1 MKERSKRSKA
11 REIALIILYQ
21 IELRGDP
28 PPEIIQANRDAL
40 EAENGAPDFAFE
52 LVDLV
57 LEHQPELDGIIELYA
72 ERWALDR
79 MPIIDRNVLR
89 IGLAEMLYRQDIPP
103 SVTINESVEL
113 AKEFSNPE
121 ESGKFVNGILGRFL
135 SNREKIAE

>member
-1 MKERSKRSKA
+1 MKERSNRSKA
-11 REIALIILYQ
+11 REIALTILYQ

-28 PPEIIQANRDAL
+28 PVEIIEANRDDAPEGL
-40 EAENGAPDFAFE
+40 PDFSLE

-57 LEHQPELDGIIELYA
+57 LQHQPELDAIIEKYA
-72 ERWALDR
+72 ERWALER

-113 AKEFSNPE
+113 AKEFSNPD

-135 SNREKIAE
+135 SERESTSE

>member
-1 MKERSKRSKA
+1 M
-11 REIALIILYQ
+11 IILYQ

-28 PPEIIQANRDAL
+28 PAEIIQSNRDAL
-40 EAENGAPDFAFE
+40 EAEDGAPDFAFE

-57 LEHQPELDGIIELYA
+57 LEHRPELDSIIEQYA

-89 IGLAEMLYRQDIPP
+89 IGLAEMLYRRDIPP

-113 AKEFSNPE
+113 AKEFSNPD

-135 SNREKIAE
+135 SDREKAAE